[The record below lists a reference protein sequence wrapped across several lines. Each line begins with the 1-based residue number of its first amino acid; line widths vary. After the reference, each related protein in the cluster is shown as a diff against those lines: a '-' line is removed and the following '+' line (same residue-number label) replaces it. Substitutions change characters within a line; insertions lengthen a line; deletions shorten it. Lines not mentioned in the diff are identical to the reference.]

1 MKTPLRIL
9 ITLFSI
15 AFFASVEAATVN
27 EITLLPSYAGA
38 GGSVA
43 GVQGN
48 FAPGYDSG
56 SWTWNMAGADPKA
69 EVYIDP
75 ASLFNGTVTVGDI
88 ASISYF
94 TNKPTTPSNVDW
106 SFYIYTQQ
114 TGVGD
119 TGSFYHSRLISEPYL
134 SPNGASYTP
143 NAWTQ
148 WNSNTTTGLRVYD
161 TARDGG
167 IQGTPSDP
175 FLGNAFNG
183 AITYPTNGATVNYTG
198 EAVKYFSLQTG
209 TPWTAADAFNG
220 LVDGL
225 VITLKNG
232 DEGIVNFEAVPEPST
247 WVMGAMITAAL
258 VAEGIRRSSRK
269 SATAHQSA

>member
-1 MKTPLRIL
+1 MNSIKIPLAISV
-9 ITLFSI
+9 TLLSLSAWLAT
-15 AFFASVEAATVN
+15 AFTAGATTT

-38 GGSVA
+38 EGSVT
-43 GVQGN
+43 GIQGLS
-48 FAPGYDSG
+48 APGFESG
-56 SWTWNMAGADPKA
+56 SWAYNQGGADPKA

-94 TNKPTTPSNVDW
+94 TNKPNTPGNVDW
-106 SFYIYTQQ
+106 SFYIYTDK
-114 TGVGD
+114 TGTGD

-148 WNSNTTTGLRVYD
+148 WDSNTTTGLRVYD

-167 IQGTPSDP
+167 VQGTQNDP

-183 AITYPTNGATVNYTG
+183 SITYPTNGATVNYTG
-198 EAVKYFSLQTG
+198 ETVEYFSLQTG
-209 TPWTAADAFNG
+209 SSWSAGFPG

-225 VITLKNG
+225 TITLKDG
-232 DEGIVNFEAVPEPST
+232 DVGIVNFEAVPEPST
-247 WVMGAMITAAL
+247 WVSSGLMVVALGAFAF
-258 VAEGIRRSSRK
+258 RRHK
-269 SATAHQSA
+269 AIA